1 MRIEVELDGRLVT
14 TCGKKNLSPKE
25 VQKKERNT
33 LIAPRAPA
41 LNLLTARG
49 GLETAFLE
57 K

>member
-1 MRIEVELDGRLVT
+1 MPRYL
-14 TCGKKNLSPKE
+14 
-25 VQKKERNT
+25 